1 MNEKQNSVTLSKPLV
16 DNILRNI
23 TKYNGNSERGKPV
36 YMPAAVVEKL
46 QELSQRHYKRV
57 SARAIA
63 TAILDAVL
71 THCNP
76 EEILDMYMHSIQ
88 YTPPTAEELA
98 ARAAAAEKAR
108 KFRASYKKRQ

>member
-1 MNEKQNSVTLSKPLV
+1 MDKYEALV
-16 DNILRNI
+16 DNILSNI
-23 TKYNGNSERGKPV
+23 TRYNGNGEKGKPV

-71 THCNP
+71 THCKP
-76 EEILDMYMHSIQ
+76 EEIMDAYMQSIQ
-88 YTPPTAEELA
+88 YTPPTDEELA
-98 ARAAAAEKAR
+98 ARAVAAEKAR